1 MQRMALYFST
11 LDENRIKCEL
21 CPHHCVLEDGQVGL
35 CLARRNQGG
44 VMETLN
50 YGEITSIALDP
61 IEKKPLFHFNPS
73 EYILSVGTFGCNM
86 KCFFCQNWEISQQV
100 VPTKRVSPQQ
110 LVSIAQSR
118 RSRGIAY
125 TYNEPF
131 IWYEFVL
138 DTSRA
143 ATKEGLYNVLV
154 TNGMIEKEPLKLLLQ
169 SIHAMNID
177 LKAFDERTYAK
188 LGGDLKTVLNTIEMC
203 VKASVHVE
211 ITTLIVPQLN
221 DDLKLLEEEFRWIA
235 NLDRSIP
242 LHLSRYYPSYKYSA
256 PATSSEFLIEAYNLA
271 KKYLD
276 FVYIG
281 NLWDPEYEKTV
292 CPDCGTLSIVRRGYE
307 VQIVGLDT
315 EGRCSKCGRKI
326 VRIF

>member
-35 CLARRNQGG
+35 CLARRNQSG

-100 VPTKRVSPQQ
+100 APTKRVSPQQ

-118 RSRGIAY
+118 GSRGIAY

-138 DTSRA
+138 DTSRV

-177 LKAFDERTYAK
+177 LKAFDERTYAR
-188 LGGDLKTVLNTIEMC
+188 LGGDLKTVLNTIETC
-203 VKASVHVE
+203 VKANVHVE

-235 NLDRSIP
+235 SLDRSIP
-242 LHLSRYYPSYKYSA
+242 LHLSRYYPSYKYNA
-256 PATSSEFLIEAYNLA
+256 PATSPAFLIEAYNLA
-271 KKYLD
+271 RKYLD

-292 CPDCGTLSIVRRGYE
+292 CPDCGTLSIARRGYE
-307 VQIVGLDT
+307 VQIVGLDA